1 MKILTTPRLA
11 LFIGILVMTQ
21 WACSPQLAEGTITYQ
36 INPGIIKSDLGSSE
50 SPNLLSKK
58 VYFSSSQVVEP
69 PINSMDTP
77 PFHLFRHYD
86 KEKNEAFDHREFLGT
101 YYQVKREE
109 EEALVYTPLKGKKR
123 ILGYACRKAQI
134 QTKEDTAIVWFT
146 TKLPI
151 SHSPFFPNFNQGFVL
166 ELQEKYMQP
175 DEKAL
180 DSLSQAKRASMGVG
194 ADFKGA
200 IILDSWPLKEV
211 IRTTKALSLSPQSPL
226 DSLLHSDPSFLLV
239 DEKEYQRRT
248 RNFTPVT
255 ANQKP

>member
-1 MKILTTPRLA
+1 MNLLKIFYVSFLT
-11 LFIGILVMTQ
+11 GILAMSQ
-21 WACSPQLAEGTITYQ
+21 WACSPKLTEGAISYE
-36 INPGIIKSDLGSSE
+36 ISPGILKSGGGA
-50 SPNLLSKK
+50 SPLEKK
-58 VYFSSSQVVEP
+58 VYFASDRVVEP

-77 PFHLFRHYD
+77 PFHLFRQYD

-101 YYQVKREE
+101 YYQVKREKE
-109 EEALVYTPLKGKKR
+109 EPLVFIPLKGKKR
-123 ILGYACRKAQI
+123 ILGYPCRKAQI
-134 QTKEDTAIVWFT
+134 QTESDTAIVWFT
-146 TKLPI
+146 TKLPV
-151 SHSPFFPNFNQGFVL
+151 SHAPFFSSFDRGFVL